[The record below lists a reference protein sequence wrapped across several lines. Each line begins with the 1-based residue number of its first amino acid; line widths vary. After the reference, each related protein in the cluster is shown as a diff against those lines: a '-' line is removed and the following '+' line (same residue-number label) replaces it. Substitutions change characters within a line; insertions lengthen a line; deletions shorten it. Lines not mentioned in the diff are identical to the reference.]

1 MNTLKTIFSPFF
13 SIMKFIQEH
22 FKAMLFLLLLFLL
35 FSPSESELEPANLAE
50 IKLQGVIMDAS
61 LVVEQLEL
69 ARKDKN
75 IKGVLFVVNSPGG
88 AVPPSIEIMQAIKR
102 LKEQKPVIAYAAGTI
117 ASGSYY
123 ASIYAN
129 EIYANPGSM
138 VGSIG
143 VIMQGTNY
151 AELAKK
157 IGISAQ
163 TIKAGRF
170 KEVGTGSREWTLDE
184 KAELEK
190 VINDTYNLFVNDVST
205 ARKLDPKKH
214 TVFADAHIFTASQ
227 AKEVGLIDKLG
238 VGYDAKKALVE
249 LSGVDRAV
257 WQKEDKIDSFVR
269 RLSGE
274 TASFMGAYFSNL
286 TLK

>member
-1 MNTLKTIFSPFF
+1 
-13 SIMKFIQEH
+13 MKFIQDH
-22 FKAMLFLLLLFLL
+22 FKAMLFLLLLFFL
-35 FSPSESELEPANLAE
+35 FSPSGDELEPANLAE

-61 LVVEQLEL
+61 IVVKQLEEV
-69 ARKDKN
+69 RKDSH

-88 AVPPSIEIMQAIKR
+88 AVPPSIEIMEAIKR
-102 LKEQKPVIAYAAGTI
+102 LKAEKPVIAYAAGTI

-143 VIMQGTNY
+143 VIMQGANY
-151 AELAKK
+151 AELAQK

-163 TIKAGRF
+163 TIKAGKF
-170 KEVGTGSREWTLDE
+170 KEVGTGSRAWTPEE
-184 KAELEK
+184 KQELEK
-190 VINDTYNLFVNDVST
+190 VINDTYKLFVNDVAT
-205 ARKLDPKKH
+205 ARKLDPAKH
-214 TVFADAHIFTASQ
+214 TDFADAHIFTASQ

-238 VGYDAKKALVE
+238 VGFDARNALVK
-249 LSGVDRAV
+249 LSGVKKAV
-257 WQKEDKIDSFVR
+257 WQREDKIDSFMR

-274 TASFMGAYFSNL
+274 SASFLGAYFSNL
-286 TLK
+286 TMK

>member
-1 MNTLKTIFSPFF
+1 MNTIKTIFSPFLA
-13 SIMKFIQEH
+13 IMKFIQEH
-22 FKAMLFLLLLFLL
+22 FKAMLFLLLVFII
-35 FSPSESELEPANLAE
+35 FSPGEGELEPANLTE
-50 IKLQGVIMDAS
+50 IRLQGVIMDAS
-61 LVVEQLEL
+61 MVVEQLEE
-69 ARKDKN
+69 ARKNED

-88 AVPPSIEIMQAIKR
+88 AVPPSIEIMEAIKR
-102 LKEQKPVIAYAAGTI
+102 LKEKKPVIAYAAGTI

-151 AELAKK
+151 AELAHK
-157 IGISAQ
+157 IGISPQ
-163 TIKAGRF
+163 TIKAGKF
-170 KEVGTGSREWTLDE
+170 KEVGTGAREWTPDE

-190 VINDTYNLFVNDVST
+190 VINDTYNLFVNDVAT

-214 TVFADAHIFTASQ
+214 TEFADAHIFTASQ

-238 VGYDAKKALVE
+238 VGYDARNALVE
-249 LSGVDRAV
+249 LAEVNNPV
-257 WQKEDKIDSFVR
+257 WQQEDKIDSFMR

-274 TASFMGAYFSNL
+274 SASFLGAYFSHL
-286 TLK
+286 TMK

>member
-1 MNTLKTIFSPFF
+1 MSTIKAIFSPFF
-13 SIMKFIQEH
+13 SIMKFIQNH
-22 FKAMLFLLLLFLL
+22 FKAMLFLLLVFVI

-50 IKLQGVIMDAS
+50 IRLQGIIMDAS
-61 LVVEQLEL
+61 MVVEQLET
-69 ARKDKN
+69 ARKDDN

-88 AVPPSIEIMQAIKR
+88 AVPPSIEIMEAIKR
-102 LKEQKPVIAYAAGTI
+102 LKEQKPIITYAAGTI

-129 EIYANPGSM
+129 QIYANPGSM

-151 AELAKK
+151 AELAHK
-157 IGISAQ
+157 IGISPQ
-163 TIKAGRF
+163 TIKAGKF
-170 KEVGTGSREWTLDE
+170 KEVGTGAREWTPDE

-190 VINDTYNLFVNDVST
+190 VINSTYNLFVNDVAT
-205 ARKLDPKKH
+205 ARKLDPAQH
-214 TVFADAHIFTASQ
+214 TEFADAHIFTASQ

-238 VGYDAKKALVE
+238 VGYDAKKALVT
-249 LSGVDRAV
+249 LAGVDKPV
-257 WQKEDKIDSFVR
+257 WQQEDKIDSFMR

-274 TASFMGAYFSNL
+274 SASFLGAYFSNL
-286 TLK
+286 TMK

>member
-163 TIKAGRF
+163 TIKAGSF

>member
-22 FKAMLFLLLLFLL
+22 FKAMLFLLLVFII

-50 IKLQGVIMDAS
+50 IRLQGIIMDAS
-61 LVVEQLEL
+61 LVVEQLDK
-69 ARKDKN
+69 AREDEN

-88 AVPPSIEIMQAIKR
+88 AVPPSIEIMEAIKR

-151 AELAKK
+151 AELAQK
-157 IGISAQ
+157 IGISPQ
-163 TIKAGRF
+163 TIKAGKF
-170 KEVGTGSREWTLDE
+170 KEVGTGARKWTPDE

-190 VINDTYNLFVNDVST
+190 VINDTYNLFVNDVAT
-205 ARKLDPKKH
+205 ARELDPKKH
-214 TVFADAHIFTASQ
+214 TEFADAHIFTASQ

-249 LSGVDRAV
+249 LAQVDKPI
-257 WQKEDKIDSFVR
+257 WQQEDKIDSFMR

-274 TASFMGAYFSNL
+274 SASFLGAYFSNL
-286 TLK
+286 TMK